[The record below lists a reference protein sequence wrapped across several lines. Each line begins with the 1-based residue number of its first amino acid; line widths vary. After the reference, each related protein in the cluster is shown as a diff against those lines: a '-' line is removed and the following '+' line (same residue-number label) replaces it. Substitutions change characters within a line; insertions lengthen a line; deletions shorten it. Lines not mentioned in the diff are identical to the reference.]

1 MTGNRVA
8 IATFAVL
15 TATCAFAQATDPALA
30 RNIAASCANC
40 HGMNG
45 ASIRPMPSLAGVPRA
60 DLVNRMQEFK
70 SGKRAGTIMPQLAKG
85 YTDEQLESVSS
96 LVRDQ
101 DTQRRGHFAVHRPR
115 ARGQETN
122 DFSSLGATLFLR
134 GP

>member
-1 MTGNRVA
+1 MQSSAPHDAPASFVVHGKHMTGNRVA

-85 YTDEQLESVSS
+85 YTDEQLESVA
-96 LVRDQ
+96 
-101 DTQRRGHFAVHRPR
+101 TWFAKQP
-115 ARGQETN
+115 APTK
-122 DFSSLGATLFLR
+122 
-134 GP
+134 